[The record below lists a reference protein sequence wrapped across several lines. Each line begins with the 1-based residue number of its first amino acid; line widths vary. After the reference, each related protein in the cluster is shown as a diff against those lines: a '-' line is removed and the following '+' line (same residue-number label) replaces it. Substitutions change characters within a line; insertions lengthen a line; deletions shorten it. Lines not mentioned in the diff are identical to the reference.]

1 MLAEFTKT
9 LTTHD
14 VENEIVRA
22 PTHDIRPRALLQP
35 IAIIDLIWT
44 KADID

>member
-22 PTHDIRPRALLQP
+22 PHDIMPGALLQP